1 MEEKCHGHALHVLI
15 SQEQIMID
23 QLNFFSGFYNIIS

>member
-1 MEEKCHGHALHVLI
+1 MEEKCHGNALQVLI

-23 QLNFFSGFYNIIS
+23 QLDFFSGFYDII